1 MKIIGLFLA
10 IIVSILSVIAFIPL
24 LGWLY
29 WIIIPI
35 GIIAFLFSSAGNSK
49 LGKTLS
55 ILVIAIG
62 ICRLMIGGGII

>member
-10 IIVSILSVIAFIPL
+10 IIVSLLSVIAFIPL

-29 WIIIPI
+29 WVIIPI
-35 GIIAFLFSSAGNSK
+35 GIIALLFSVIGNSG

-55 ILVIAIG
+55 VMIIAIG